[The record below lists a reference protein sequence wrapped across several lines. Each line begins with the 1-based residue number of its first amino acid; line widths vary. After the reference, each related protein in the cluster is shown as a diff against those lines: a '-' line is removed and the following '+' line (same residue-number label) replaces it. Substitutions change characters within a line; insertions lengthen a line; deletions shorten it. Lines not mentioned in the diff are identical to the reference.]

1 MAEGKKDHL
10 FDVTSRRQSTLSA
23 RADKGIL
30 RIVVCIVVAFAQPA
44 LVRAQDAVTG
54 IRPEPTILP
63 ELSKRTGTEP
73 MKAHGTPTP
82 ETEKPSLEVLGGAPL
97 PELSKRT
104 RTEPMK
110 AQAPSIPDTE
120 NPSLEVLGGA
130 PSEKAPPIAKQ
141 EAPPKTDAIPAAALE
156 KKRPAA
162 KHTIVQLKAP
172 VPIPPIELT
181 LSALRA
187 VATSAPLP
195 NYPYQAKHAHVVGSG
210 ICNLVVD
217 ITNGRVTSATMA
229 QSTGSQILDTVT
241 TDTFGRWRFKPGTL
255 SQVKVPITYE

>member
-1 MAEGKKDHL
+1 MTSTEQTAASNV
-10 FDVTSRRQSTLSA
+10 VTTRND
-23 RADKGIL
+23 RAIL
-30 RIVVCIVVAFAQPA
+30 QIVVCIAAALPQSA

-63 ELSKRTGTEP
+63 ELSKRTGPEP
-73 MKAHGTPTP
+73 MKVEATPTP
-82 ETEKPSLEVLGGAPL
+82 DTEK
-97 PELSKRT
+97 
-104 RTEPMK
+104 
-110 AQAPSIPDTE
+110 
-120 NPSLEVLGGA
+120 PSLEVLGGA
-130 PSEKAPPIAKQ
+130 PSEKAAPIVKQ
-141 EAPPKTDAIPAAALE
+141 EQPLPKTGAIPVAVAE
-156 KKRPAA
+156 KKPPPV
-162 KHTIVQLKAP
+162 KHTIVQPKAP